1 MSSAEPSFVPISVVR
16 LPHTAERAVVDVL
29 RSGRLAQGEQ
39 VAAFEEEFAAL
50 HGVPH
55 AVAVNSGTAALVGAL
70 SALGI
75 GPGDEVLTT
84 PFSFVATV
92 NAILAVGARPC
103 FVDIGDSDF
112 GLDPA
117 AVEAA
122 ITPATAA
129 ILVVHL
135 FGQCADMRSLTA
147 VAQRHGLAVVEDA
160 AQAHGARF
168 GRTSA
173 GAFGVGCFSFYGTK
187 NLTTGEGGMVTT
199 RDSAL
204 ADRLRLLRNH
214 GMASRYEYVRAG
226 HNWRLTDL
234 AAAIGRAQL
243 PHYDDVVARRT
254 ANAAALTAGL
264 DDLDELLL
272 PVEQPGRRHVWH
284 QYTVQVRDGW
294 RDELATGLAGRG
306 VGSAVHY
313 PTVLADLDH
322 VAGVA
327 RGADAVPTSR
337 RCAQSVLSIPV
348 HHHLSEPDIERIV
361 WATRDALRPNHR

>member
-1 MSSAEPSFVPISVVR
+1 MVR
-16 LPHTAERAVVDVL
+16 LPHIAERAMVDVL

-39 VAAFEEEFAAL
+39 VAAFEAEFAAL

-92 NAILAVGARPC
+92 NAILEVGARPR
-103 FVDIGDSDF
+103 FVDIDDRDF
-112 GLDPA
+112 ALDPA

-135 FGQCADMRSLTA
+135 FGQCADMGSLTA
-147 VAQRHGLAVVEDA
+147 VAARHGLALVEDA

-168 GRTSA
+168 GVASA
-173 GAFGVGCFSFYGTK
+173 GAFGVGCFSFYATK

-199 RDSAL
+199 HDVGL
-204 ADRLRLLRNH
+204 AERLRLLRNH

-226 HNWRLTDL
+226 HNWRMTDL

-243 PHYDDVVARRT
+243 PDYDDVVARRT
-254 ANAAALTAGL
+254 ANAVALTEGL
-264 DDLDELLL
+264 RDLDELLL
-272 PVEQPGRRHVWH
+272 PAEQPGRRHVWH
-284 QYTVQVRDGW
+284 QYTVRVRGGR
-294 RDELATGLAGRG
+294 RDALAAGLADRG
-306 VGSAVHY
+306 IGSAVHY
-313 PTVLADLDH
+313 PAVLADLTH

-327 RGADAVPTSR
+327 RGGDAIPTAR
-337 RCAQSVLSIPV
+337 RCAESVVSIPV
-348 HHHLSEPDIERIV
+348 HHHLTAGEIERIV
-361 WATRDALRPNHR
+361 WATRDALRGSSR